1 MKKMLKKAI
10 CVFGATM
17 YVLGAATIVSADTV
31 TFNVTAPGDPYSYA
45 VRKADTEQ
53 RFYVTGTGFSNSGSL
68 MCTSGLAGEDHSSH
82 TATIS
87 SGHRA
92 ASAGYRAY
100 AYPNYEYEMHSRSS
114 VAGLNVTGRYT
125 P

>member
-1 MKKMLKKAI
+1 MLIFTKI
-10 CVFGATM
+10 DT
-17 YVLGAATIVSADTV
+17 VLGAATIVSADTV
-31 TFNVTAPGDPYSYA
+31 TFNVTPPGDPYSYA

>member
-31 TFNVTAPGDPYSYA
+31 TFNVTPPGDPYSYA

-53 RFYVTGTGFSNSGSL
+53 RFYVTGTGFSN
-68 MCTSGLAGEDHSSH
+68 C
-82 TATIS
+82 
-87 SGHRA
+87 
-92 ASAGYRAY
+92 
-100 AYPNYEYEMHSRSS
+100 
-114 VAGLNVTGRYT
+114 
-125 P
+125 